1 MAIAVFFIAAAV
13 AILGG
18 IGVVSFHQPIRS
30 VLSQDAA
37 HVEVSLDSVNRRGRS
52 IRCHVRA
59 NPLLAQSG
67 EMLGVILL
75 MEERAAE
82 PPRSS

>member
-1 MAIAVFFIAAAV
+1 
-13 AILGG
+13 
-18 IGVVSFHQPIRS
+18 

-52 IRCHVRA
+52 LRCHVRA